1 MLLRSKNHASRSLMG
16 FLCLYGIGMVVS
28 HPVAAQ
34 SPALP
39 LKDLSAFREPGQ
51 SWSITSDASA
61 KLDNPHVLDAVAGT
75 GVLFNMPDKKH
86 PGKDLFSTEEY
97 GDVDIELDYM
107 MAPESNSGIYL
118 QGRYEIQL
126 LDSWQNTKVPK
137 PGDNGGIYQ
146 RWDDKRPDGQ
156 QGYDG
161 HAPRV
166 NASRAPGLWQH
177 MKISFLAPKF
187 DASGKKIANA
197 RMLLVELNGVT
208 IHENVELEGPT
219 RGSIGGGDE
228 KATGPIRFQGD
239 HGAVAFRNIEI
250 KKPSQA
256 TAGGR
261 ENNRF
266 ADPILLDAP
275 VNTLLRSFMDVKNNK
290 RVVHAISVGTPEKVH
305 YTYDLDKGMVAQVWR
320 GEFLDVTPM
329 WHERG
334 NGCSRP
340 RGAVQFLGEPYFTL
354 SKLASPQAAW
364 MTDTTGSGYRPKGYV
379 LDENDL
385 PTFRYQVYGTSVSDV
400 VRVLSEGRGVR
411 RELTVATPVDGLYAK
426 LAEGSTIETP
436 SKDLYIID
444 GKSYYLQLEDAGG
457 EKAVIREAGA
467 TKELIIPVHG
477 KLSYSILF

>member
-16 FLCLYGIGMVVS
+16 FLCLYGIGMAVA

-34 SPALP
+34 SGKLP
-39 LKDLSAFREPGQ
+39 LQDLSAFREPGQ

-75 GVLFNMPDKKH
+75 GVLFNMPDKKR

-107 MAPESNSGIYL
+107 MAPGSNSGIYL

-126 LDSWQNTKVPK
+126 LDSWNTKVPK
-137 PGDNGGIYQ
+137 AGGNGGIYE
-146 RWDDKRPDGQ
+146 RWDDSRPEGQ
-156 QGYDG
+156 KGYDG

-177 MKISFLAPKF
+177 MKISFQAPRF
-187 DASGKKIANA
+187 DASGKKTANA

-208 IHENVELEGPT
+208 IHENVELMGPT

-228 KATGPIRFQGD
+228 KATGPLRFQGD
-239 HGAVAFRNIEI
+239 HGAVAFRNITI
-250 KKPSQA
+250 NKPGQDR
-256 TAGGR
+256 TGN
-261 ENNRF
+261 ENNRMT
-266 ADPILLDAP
+266 DPILVDAP
-275 VNTLLRSFMDVKNNK
+275 VNTILRSFMDVKNNK
-290 RVVHAISVGTPEKVH
+290 RVVHAVSVGSPEKVH

-320 GEFLDVTPM
+320 GEFLDATPM

-340 RGAVQFLGEPYFTL
+340 RGTVQLLGEPFFTL
-354 SKLASPQAAW
+354 SKLSSPQAAW
-364 MTDTTGSGYRPKGYV
+364 TTDTTGTGYRPKGYV

-385 PTFRYQVYGTSVSDV
+385 PTFRYQVYGAAVSDV
-400 VRVLSEGRGVR
+400 VRVLPEGHGIR
-411 RELTVATPVDGLYAK
+411 RELTVATPVEGLYAK

-436 SKDLYIID
+436 SKDLYVID
-444 GKSYYLQLEDAGG
+444 GKSYYLQVDDAGG
-457 EKAVIREAGA
+457 EKPVIREAGA
-467 TKELIIPVHG
+467 TKELIVPVHG

>member
-1 MLLRSKNHASRSLMG
+1 MG
-16 FLCLYGIGMVVS
+16 FLCLYGIGMAVA
-28 HPVAAQ
+28 HPVSAQ
-34 SPALP
+34 SGKLP
-39 LKDLSAFREPGQ
+39 LQDLSAFREPGQ

-86 PGKDLFSTEEY
+86 PGKDLFSTEEF

-107 MAPESNSGIYL
+107 IAPGSNSGIYL

-126 LDSWQNTKVPK
+126 LDSWNTKVAK
-137 PGDNGGIYQ
+137 PGDNGGIYE
-146 RWDDKRPDGQ
+146 RWDDSRPAGQ

-177 MKISFLAPKF
+177 MKISFQAPRF
-187 DASGKKIANA
+187 DASGKKTANA

-208 IHENVELEGPT
+208 IHENVELMGPT

-228 KATGPIRFQGD
+228 KATGPLRLQGD
-239 HGAVAFRNIEI
+239 HGAVAFRNITINKLGE
-250 KKPSQA
+250 A
-256 TAGGR
+256 RTGN
-261 ENNRF
+261 ENNRTV
-266 ADPILLDAP
+266 DPILVDAP
-275 VNTLLRSFMDVKNNK
+275 VNTILRSFMDVKNNK
-290 RVVHAISVGTPEKVH
+290 RVVHAVSVGSPEKIH

-320 GEFLDVTPM
+320 GEFLDATPM

-340 RGAVQFLGEPYFTL
+340 RGAVQLLGEPFFTL
-354 SKLASPQAAW
+354 SKLSSPQAAW
-364 MTDTTGSGYRPKGYV
+364 IADTTGSGYRPKGYV

-385 PTFRYQVYGTSVSDV
+385 PTFRYQVYGTAVSDV
-400 VRVLSEGRGVR
+400 VRVLPEGHGIR
-411 RELTVATPVDGLYAK
+411 RELTIATPVDGLYAK
-426 LAEGSTIETP
+426 LAEGTTIETP
-436 SKDLYIID
+436 SKDLYVID
-444 GKSYYLQLEDAGG
+444 GKSYYLQVDDAGG
-457 EKAVIREAGA
+457 EKPVIREAGA